1 MIESSERSPDRSARC
16 DRRVVSRYRKQV
28 LTVAALAAA
37 LVSLCV
43 MVASA
48 APAVKITNC
57 NRASSRPKA
66 ITLTCGDGNTALTK
80 LRWSSFGGAAAQAS
94 GTFEMNTCTP
104 NCAGGKVV
112 RYPVA
117 VKAGSIR
124 KCKAGLRVYNKLS
137 LKFTGRA
144 PKSASSL
151 KNWTLGCPT

>member
-1 MIESSERSPDRSARC
+1 MIEFSERSSDHGPRN
-16 DRRVVSRYRKQV
+16 DRRVVSRYRKQA
-28 LTVAALAAA
+28 LTVAVLAAV
-37 LVSLCV
+37 LISLGV
-43 MVASA
+43 MVAWA

-57 NRASSRPKA
+57 NSASSRPKTL
-66 ITLTCGDGNTALTK
+66 TLTCGDGNTVLSK
-80 LRWSSFGGAAAQAS
+80 LRWSSFGGTSAQAS

-117 VKAGSIR
+117 VKAGNIR